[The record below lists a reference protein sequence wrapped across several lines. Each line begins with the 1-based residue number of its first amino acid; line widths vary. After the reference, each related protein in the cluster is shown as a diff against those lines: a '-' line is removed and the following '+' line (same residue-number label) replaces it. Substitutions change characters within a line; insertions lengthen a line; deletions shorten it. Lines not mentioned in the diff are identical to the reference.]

1 MTIGTSRRW
10 ILWAS
15 VLLAVF
21 LVGLIPMWNTAR
33 ARTRERDA
41 AQSAL
46 RVSQM
51 QITLANAA
59 IDARRGEYERA
70 RQAASAFFTELGA
83 EFDRG
88 QDSPFTRAQ
97 QDALRPLLAGRDD
110 MITLLARADPAS
122 ADRLLELYVAYRQQR
137 DSAPPR

>member
-1 MTIGTSRRW
+1 MSTGTSRRW

-15 VLLAVF
+15 ILLVVF
-21 LVGLIPMWNTAR
+21 LVGLVPMWTTAR

-46 RVSQM
+46 RLSQM

-70 RQAASAFFTELGA
+70 RQGASTFFTDVRA
-83 EFDRG
+83 DVDRG
-88 QDSPFTRAQ
+88 AQSLFNRAQ
-97 QDALRPLLAGRDD
+97 QEALLPLMAGRDD
-110 MITLLARADPAS
+110 LITLLARSDPAS
-122 ADRLLELYVAYRQQR
+122 VDRLMELYLAYRQQS
-137 DSAPPR
+137 DSAAGH